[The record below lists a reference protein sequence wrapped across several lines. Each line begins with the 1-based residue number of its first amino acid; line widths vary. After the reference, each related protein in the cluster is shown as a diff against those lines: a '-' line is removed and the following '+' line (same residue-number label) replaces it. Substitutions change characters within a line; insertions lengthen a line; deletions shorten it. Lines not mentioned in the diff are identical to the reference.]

1 MPAYMIVHAK
11 IHDREKFIQG
21 YGAAAAALVEK
32 FGGRYVMMAS
42 GAEVLEGD
50 MEPDAS
56 VVISEWPDKA
66 TAIKFWNSNE
76 YAEIKKLRTGI
87 ADARVVVI
95 EAKEIAA
102 GK

>member
-21 YGAAAAALVEK
+21 YGAAAAALVKK

-66 TAIKFWNSNE
+66 TAIRFWNSDE
-76 YAEIKKLRTGI
+76 YAEIKKLRAGL

-102 GK
+102 ST

>member
-11 IHDREKFIQG
+11 ILDRDKFIKG
-21 YGAAAAALVEK
+21 YGTAAAALVEK
-32 FGGRYVMMAS
+32 FGGRYIMMAS

-50 MEPDAS
+50 MDPDAS

-66 TAIKFWNSNE
+66 TALQFWNSPE
-76 YAEIKKLRTGI
+76 YAEVKKLREGI

-95 EAKEIAA
+95 EAPAVS
-102 GK
+102 